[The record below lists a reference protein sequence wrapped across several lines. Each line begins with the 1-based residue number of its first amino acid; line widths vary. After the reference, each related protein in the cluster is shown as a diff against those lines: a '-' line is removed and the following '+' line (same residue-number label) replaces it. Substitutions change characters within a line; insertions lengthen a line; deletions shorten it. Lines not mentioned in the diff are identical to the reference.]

1 LEGKTSLPFSA
12 KVPNMKHFVIA
23 LLVLSLAPLM
33 GLRQVSADERVVNVF
48 TWSDYV
54 DPRVLEDFTK
64 ETGIKVVYDTYDS
77 DAALETRLML
87 GRSGYDVVV
96 PSGPV
101 LQRSI
106 AAGLLQRLDT
116 SRLPNAENLSPDIMA
131 RLAVDDP
138 GNEYAVNYVWFT
150 AGIAFDAD
158 KARERLGGA
167 PLDSWDIIFKPDLL
181 KKFTDCG
188 VYVLDD
194 GPNLFAI
201 ALNYLKFDPNTR
213 NLAELRRAADLL
225 NGLRRNVKKFQ
236 SSEYINALANGD
248 ICLAVGWS
256 GDSALARNRARE
268 ADNGIDIGYDI
279 PREGTVISLD
289 NLAIPWDAPHVE
301 EAYEFINFLLRPDI
315 AARNTNAI
323 GFASGVADAEAS
335 VAPAIANDK
344 TVYADAET
352 MKHLFA
358 VKGDQ
363 ATQKFIAREWTLI
376 TTGK

>member
-1 LEGKTSLPFSA
+1 
-12 KVPNMKHFVIA
+12 MKHFVVA
-23 LLVLSLAPLM
+23 LLVLSLAPWM

-48 TWSDYV
+48 TWSDYF
-54 DPRVLEDFTK
+54 DPHVLEDFTK

-138 GNEYAVNYVWFT
+138 GNQYAVNYVWFT

-167 PLDSWDIIFKPDLL
+167 PLDSWDIIFRPDLL

-194 GPNLFAI
+194 GPDLFAI

-236 SSEYINALANGD
+236 SSEDINALANGD

-256 GDSALARNRARE
+256 GDAALARNRARE

-279 PREGTVISLD
+279 PHEGTVIALD

-301 EAYEFINFLLRPDI
+301 EAYEFINFLLRRDI

-358 VKGDQ
+358 VKDRDQ